1 MSEQKLIF
9 ERKNNVYGYF
19 ADLLTPVGQAKRLSL
34 CSVKERNKY
43 SNKGTP
49 SQRDRFLLRLWEE
62 RLEKELQKKKSGA
75 TADSIQKLIQD
86 FIDKKHPDITVRGQL
101 EYWKKELPNAKA
113 QDVKPFDIVQVKEKL
128 MQRVGPASV
137 NRYLSAISKVYTV
150 CVEEWFILEQ
160 NPVRIVP
167 KLEEPRGRTRFLSNE
182 ERKQFLAEC
191 RKSSNPDLYLVVML
205 ALSTGGREGEIWGLK
220 WNDVDL
226 KNGSV
231 IFRDTKNKD
240 TRRISFD
247 GPALTE
253 FRDKIRRIDTELVFP
268 GKRDKNKPRSFRK
281 PFEQAVQAAGLEDF
295 TFHDLRH
302 TFASYMAMDGATL
315 REIADALGHRTLNMV
330 MRYSHLTEEHS
341 SKVVKGMNQRMLA

>member
-1 MSEQKLIF
+1 MSEEKLFF
-9 ERKNNVYGYF
+9 ERGNKVYGHF
-19 ADLLTPVGQAKRLSL
+19 ADLLTPAGQAKRLSL
-34 CSVKERNKY
+34 CSLKERNKY

-49 SQRDRFLLRLWEE
+49 SPRDRFLIRLWEE

-75 TADSIQKLIQD
+75 TADSIQELID
-86 FIDKKHPDITVRGQL
+86 NYIDEKDPDITVQGQL
-101 EYWKKELPNAKA
+101 KYWRKELPNMKAKEVEPYNIVLV
-113 QDVKPFDIVQVKEKL
+113 QDLLKK
-128 MQRVGPASV
+128 RVGPASV
-137 NRYLSAISKVYTV
+137 NRYRSAISAVFTY
-150 CVEEWFILEQ
+150 CVKEKFILDH
-160 NPVRIVP
+160 NPVKIVP
-167 KLEEPRGRTRFLSNE
+167 KLKEPRGRTRFLSFK
-182 ERKQFLAEC
+182 ERKQLEAEC

-231 IFRDTKNKD
+231 IFRDTKNGD

-253 FRDKIRRIDTELVFP
+253 FRNKIRRIDTELVFP
-268 GKRDKNKPRSFRK
+268 GKWDKNKPRSFRK